1 MSTQFDLDNERA
13 IVVSAL
19 KDEDAR
25 RMAVGSVQPE
35 DFLGERFQTIFTAIR
50 ECHRRDLIPDA
61 DAIAV
66 HSDGGDFGG
75 IDFIKRLLTFD
86 VAKNLEYHLTRLK
99 RDAGR
104 EEIRRIVLPEFESM
118 LSDRTVEHGECLVKA
133 NEIQQL
139 LRTDSTSRTDSAKEW
154 GENLD
159 KRCSGEIHFQSVGYP
174 MLDKMLAY
182 GFGVGQVSVIAGR
195 TSNGKTTLVADM
207 IRRLLGHDVKPK
219 ICVLPNEIGKERFID
234 KLVSSATLVPS
245 HKFAKD
251 AQELTLAEREDLKKT
266 ATKLV
271 GVDDR
276 LTVFDNPFVKLP
288 IWTNDT
294 ALDKIEE
301 LLAEGG
307 YGLLVM
313 DLFQR
318 CLVDTRPGAIEQALV
333 RAQHMAQTYKTHL
346 CLLHQISR
354 KAEERK
360 GKRPELSDL
369 KGSGGYEEIP
379 DVVMLLHRPKAYK
392 HFRRKDEL
400 EITIAKQRDGE
411 SNITAIGEFYPTVSR
426 VENVV
431 MADRSG
437 RKEDESNTSSASF
450 TNNESVY

>member
-13 IVVSAL
+13 IIVSVL

-25 RMAVGSVQPE
+25 RMAIGSIQPE
-35 DFLGERFQTIFTAIR
+35 DFLGERFQTIFAAIK
-50 ECHRRDLIPDA
+50 ECRRNDLIPDA

-66 HSDGGDFGG
+66 HSDGDFGG
-75 IDFIKRLLTFD
+75 IDFIKRLMTFD
-86 VAKNLEYHLTRLK
+86 VAKNLEYHLSRLK

-104 EEIRRIVLPEFESM
+104 EEIRRIILPEFESM
-118 LSDRTVEHGECLVKA
+118 LTDRSIEHRECLVKA

-139 LRTDSTSRTDSAKEW
+139 LRMDSVSGIDSAKEW
-154 GENLD
+154 GDTLD
-159 KRCSGEIHFQSVGYP
+159 KRCSGEVHFQSVGYP
-174 MLDKMLAY
+174 VLDKMMAY
-182 GFGVGQVSVIAGR
+182 GFHVGQVSVIAGR
-195 TSNGKTTLVADM
+195 TSNGKTTLVVDM
-207 IRRLLGHDVKPK
+207 IRRLLGHDEKPK
-219 ICVLPNEIGKERFID
+219 IGVLPNEIGKERFID
-234 KLVSSATLVPS
+234 KLVSSATMIPS
-245 HKFAKD
+245 RKFTKD
-251 AQELTLAEREDLKKT
+251 AHELTLAEREDLKKV

-276 LTVFDNPFVKLP
+276 LTVFDNQFVKLP
-288 IWTNDT
+288 TWTNET
-294 ALDKIEE
+294 ALDRIEE
-301 LLAEGG
+301 ILAEGG

-333 RAQHMAQTYKTHL
+333 RVQHMAQAYKVHL

-369 KGSGGYEEIP
+369 KGSGGYEEVP

-392 HFRRKDEL
+392 HFRRKDEI
-400 EITIAKQRDGE
+400 EITLGKQRDGD
-411 SNITAIGEFYPTVSR
+411 SNITAIGEFYPSVSR

-437 RKEDESNTSSASF
+437 REEETETKQANF
-450 TNNESVY
+450 NNESVY